1 MSAAKK
7 SIATTEV
14 KAGGARPAVSNELDS
29 EMAGFPAI
37 FIGAASTAQGGR
49 RQQTLGICRF
59 GRGGSAVDQWTG
71 DDVSRDSD
79 PAVAHLF

>member
-37 FIGAASTAQGGR
+37 SIGVASTALR
-49 RQQTLGICRF
+49 R
-59 GRGGSAVDQWTG
+59 AKAAN
-71 DDVSRDSD
+71 
-79 PAVAHLF
+79 P

>member
-37 FIGAASTAQGGR
+37 SIGVASTALR
-49 RQQTLGICRF
+49 RAKAQTLDILRLDEVV
-59 GRGGSAVDQWTG
+59 RQRTG